1 MVIFT
6 KHKSALLLPGLL
18 ALLLALT
25 GCRPAT
31 PAESFQRGMDCYHD
45 SDWSGAIANFTRCL
59 ESSFRVPDASRY
71 RAYAWAKTGDG
82 RNARADC
89 QRLISLAPGKS
100 GSYYWAAQVEYALAD
115 YDAAV
120 VEFEM
125 GQRIGSR
132 DCPLEL
138 ADNLA
143 LHCAG
148 RAYDRYAA
156 GQLPGA
162 LKGLDEALQ
171 LSPTNAAI
179 YSLRGWVRF
188 YANDIGGAIADNE
201 RTFHY
206 QYPFPDIY
214 TLRAWLRL
222 ERGDLAG
229 AKTDAR
235 QAVELWPKYQ
245 APVAARLPETMA
257 GGLLAYLNG
266 ENAKATEQWNQLL
279 TLNSDLPQP
288 VRFFLQSWLNK
299 AKAKSPTNP
308 ASITGAVR

>member
-6 KHKSALLLPGLL
+6 KHKIVFLSGWLG
-18 ALLLALT
+18 LLLALA

-45 SDWSGAIANFTRCL
+45 SDWSGAITNFTKCL
-59 ESSFRVPDASRY
+59 ESAFNVPEACRY
-71 RAYAWAKTGDG
+71 RAYAWAKAGDG
-82 RNARADC
+82 RNARTDC
-89 QRLISLAPGKS
+89 QRLIHLAPGQS

-120 VEFEM
+120 VDFEM

-132 DCPLEL
+132 DCPADL

-156 GQLPGA
+156 GELPGA

-171 LSPTNAAI
+171 LSPTNAAL
-179 YSLRGWVRF
+179 YSLRGWVKF
-188 YANDIGGAIADNE
+188 YAHDIDGAIADNE

-206 QYPFPDIY
+206 QYSFPDIY

-222 ERGDLAG
+222 DRGDISG

-245 APVAARLPETMA
+245 APVAARSPETMA

-266 ENAKATEQWNQLL
+266 EDAKAIEQWNQLL
-279 TLNSDLPQP
+279 ALNSDLPQP
-288 VRFFLQSWLNK
+288 VRAFLQNWIAK
-299 AKAKSPTNP
+299 AKARLS
-308 ASITGAVR
+308 AVPVGRP

>member
-1 MVIFT
+1 
-6 KHKSALLLPGLL
+6 
-18 ALLLALT
+18 
-25 GCRPAT
+25 
-31 PAESFQRGMDCYHD
+31 MDCYHD
-45 SDWSGAIANFTRCL
+45 SDWSGAITNFTKCL
-59 ESSFRVPDASRY
+59 ESSFNVPEACRY
-71 RAYAWAKTGDG
+71 RAYAWAKIGDG
-82 RNARADC
+82 RNARTDC
-89 QRLISLAPGKS
+89 QRLIHLAPGQS

-120 VEFEM
+120 VDFEM
-125 GQRIGSR
+125 GQRLGSR
-132 DCPLEL
+132 DCPADL

-156 GQLPGA
+156 GELPGA

-171 LSPTNAAI
+171 LSPTNAAL
-179 YSLRGWVRF
+179 YSLRGWVKF
-188 YANDIGGAIADNE
+188 YAHDIDGAIADNE

-206 QYPFPDIY
+206 QYSFPDIY

-222 ERGDLAG
+222 DRGDISG

-245 APVAARLPETMA
+245 APVAARSPETMA

-266 ENAKATEQWNQLL
+266 EDAKAIEQWNQLL
-279 TLNSDLPQP
+279 ALNSDLPQP
-288 VRFFLQSWLNK
+288 VRAFLQNWIAK
-299 AKAKSPTNP
+299 AKARLS
-308 ASITGAVR
+308 AVPVGRP